1 MQAWCTG
8 WWNAER
14 EEALRQLDDILD
26 AEAAWQP
33 APALWGSA
41 PSDSLEEPSAEDDD
55 DEPGYAVL
63 LCPEPARTPVPS
75 ALQHR
80 FRKDFRVNN
89 DLQAPLPYAKASC
102 RGYVKRTETGAA
114 PDLVKQVDERC
125 FWCAEQ
131 DV

>member
-41 PSDSLEEPSAEDDD
+41 PSDGLEEPSAEEDD
-55 DEPGYAVL
+55 DEPRHAPYPAYLHSVHQTLQHLRRSTGPVENLHRLPL
-63 LCPEPARTPVPS
+63 LC
-75 ALQHR
+75 
-80 FRKDFRVNN
+80 N
-89 DLQAPLPYAKASC
+89 
-102 RGYVKRTETGAA
+102 RGVQGCLNRIG
-114 PDLVKQVDERC
+114 QGRHIG
-125 FWCAEQ
+125 
-131 DV
+131 